1 MARFAPTR
9 AGIIGLWD
17 YADEEFVFADGW
29 LVWRGPNGSGKTK
42 ALESL
47 FPFLFDG
54 NISPRRLNPF
64 ASIDRTMKSNL
75 LFRGKENGL
84 GYVWMEFYDGERHL
98 TIGIGLRA
106 NKFQDAVK
114 RWHFVVEGRVGVD
127 FGLITTDDRV
137 CNRKELIAQLP
148 EGAVTD
154 QVRDYRDRVN
164 TALFSLDPE
173 RYEQMI
179 ELILTLRRPQLAKEL
194 DPETLSDTLSAGLRP
209 IDEKLIAEAAK
220 SFEDMEEVART
231 LASLRSADE
240 QIERF
245 LTLYGTYVR
254 AHAKLAVVAVDARLG
269 AVDDALRE
277 EAEAAQQVKDAQREL
292 AEREAGAEFAAEQLS
307 ELQGTLEGLKDS
319 DAYRDRLELEDLR
332 KTVDALRD
340 QAETLAGQAADRQ
353 VDAEEAQAEVDGLE
367 EDVERAAADVARQDT
382 AVAACA
388 ERAGMPWEPE
398 HDPDRLRQRAGASIA
413 QRRSDIREVETAAA
427 NSDAADAR
435 RGRAET
441 ETGRATEALDTA
453 VAALGTA
460 HTAVN
465 TEREA
470 LEGRVR
476 EWARA
481 AAEALGVD
489 LKAEAPDWVAEA
501 DAETAPTLRDLAID
515 RTRSHRKSVEDRK
528 HHASV
533 ELAGV
538 RQAVGKKQAEAE
550 AVRGE
555 HDDAPKPPGWRDGS
569 RPDRA
574 GVPLWQAVRFKEGVD
589 DAEAAAIEAALEAAG
604 LLDAWIGEA
613 ADASDSAVRALPVVQ
628 RPAAPVLADYLECED
643 EAAKAAVGPVL
654 DSIAVRPT
662 ADVAAY
668 SAVGVNGQFAHGS
681 LEGRARKSAPEY
693 IGATARQRRREQR
706 LRELDTE
713 IGELNG
719 NADALQGR
727 IGDCD
732 TALSALDRALRSMP
746 SVRDLVKAFNDV
758 ASRELVVAERRGD
771 LDGAQAELN
780 DAVSAQLAA
789 VQHLAEAERACALVR
804 SDIERV
810 GNAVSDF
817 KIEVNN
823 LSAALKSRTGLET
836 RLGTQRGRA
845 SRILQSVTEVT
856 SKATEAQEKWKT
868 ENARLQSIQQ
878 SLGAEAADIFDRIK
892 DTGLKIERAETAVK
906 STAKRHADAVK
917 AEGRAEQKAEG
928 AAEKSRTAIGEA
940 RAASFALRPFCE
952 VDLLAI
958 LGCTGHRWPAADED
972 PGAAVLPAAIAEL
985 LDDLRRAVQP
995 VQASENSAK
1004 GTTTRVNNALQEIMA
1019 QLPAT
1024 GLDHHVRWD
1033 SPFGVITVEVDT
1045 DEGRRPIGRYASWL
1059 HEQHLEQAQ
1068 LLTEREQHVL
1078 EDALLTSLTG
1088 QIHHRVLES
1097 KDLVEKMDDAMRT
1110 RKTSSGLRL
1119 TVSWRLDE
1127 NLPQAERA
1135 LYALFDGAPARLSTQ
1150 MGEIRKY
1157 FADKIK
1163 QERARSKAET
1173 TYRELLA
1180 DVLDYRK
1187 WRKFKFTLLRAG
1199 GARQELTKKA
1209 HSGLSGGEQSVALHL
1224 PLFAAAN
1231 AVFGSAAAHAP
1242 RLIGLDEAFAGVDD
1256 KGCGELMSLAAEF
1269 DLHLVMTGY
1278 DLWATYPDV
1287 RGSAHYTLGHDE
1299 ATAVVSSLLMVW
1311 NGAEQSE
1318 VYDFDGSLAEAL
1330 GSPGTRQ
1337 VTAHG

>member
-1 MARFAPTR
+1 MTRFAPTR

-64 ASIDRTMKSNL
+64 ASVDRTMKSNL

-84 GYVWMEFYDGERHL
+84 GYVWMEFSDGERHL

-240 QIERF
+240 QIDRF

-254 AHAKLAVVAVDARLG
+254 AHAKLAVVAVDARLS

-277 EAEAAQQVKDAQREL
+277 ETEAAQEVRDAAREL
-292 AEREAGAEFAAEQLS
+292 AEREAEVETADDQLS
-307 ELQGTLEGLKDS
+307 ELKGALEGLKDS

-332 KTVDALRD
+332 KTVDGLRD
-340 QAETLAGQAADRQ
+340 QAETLVGQAADRR
-353 VDAEEAQAEVDGLE
+353 VDAEEAQAEVEGLE
-367 EDVERAAADVARQDT
+367 EEVERAAAEVARQDT

-388 ERAGMPWEPE
+388 ERAGMPWEAE
-398 HDPDRLRQRAGASIA
+398 HDLDRLRQRAGAAIA
-413 QRRSDIREVETAAA
+413 QRRSDTQKVASAAA
-427 NSDAADAR
+427 DSDAADAR

-441 ETGRATEALDTA
+441 QMGSAAEALDTA
-453 VAALGTA
+453 VMTLRAA

-465 TEREA
+465 VEREA
-470 LEGRVR
+470 LEERVH
-476 EWARA
+476 EWARDS
-481 AAEALGVD
+481 AEALGVD
-489 LKAEAPDWVAEA
+489 LRAEVPDWVADA
-501 DAETAPTLRDLAID
+501 DVESAPKLRDLAVD
-515 RTRSHRKSVEDRK
+515 RTRRHRKTIEDRK

-533 ELAGV
+533 ELAGI
-538 RQAVGKKQAEAE
+538 RQVIEKKQTEAE
-550 AVRGE
+550 AVRNE
-555 HDDAPKPPGWRDGS
+555 HDDAPKPPEWRDRS
-569 RPDRA
+569 RPGRA
-574 GVPLWQAVRFKEGVD
+574 GAPLWQSVRFKEGVD

-604 LLDAWIGEA
+604 FLDAWIGDM
-613 ADASDSAVRALPVVQ
+613 ADASDSAVRALPVSQ

-643 EAAKAAVGPVL
+643 ETAAAAVGPML

-662 ADVAAY
+662 SDAAAY
-668 SAVGVNGQFAHGS
+668 SVVGVNGRFTHGS
-681 LEGRARKSAPEY
+681 LAGRARKASPEY
-693 IGATARQRRREQR
+693 IGATFRQRRREQR
-706 LRELDTE
+706 LRELEIE

-719 NADALQGR
+719 KADVLRDQ

-732 TALSALDRALRSMP
+732 TALSALDQALRSMP
-746 SVRDLVKAFNDV
+746 AVRDLVKAFGDV
-758 ASRELVVAERRGD
+758 ASREVVVAERRGD
-771 LDGAQAELN
+771 LDRAQTEL
-780 DAVSAQLAA
+780 DEAVSAQLAA
-789 VQHLAEAERACALVR
+789 VQRLAEAERTCALVR
-804 SDIERV
+804 SDIEKV
-810 GNAVSDF
+810 SNALSDF
-817 KIEVNN
+817 MIEVNN
-823 LSAALKSRTGLET
+823 LNTALKARTGLDG

-845 SRILQSVTEVT
+845 TRIMQSAAEVA
-856 SKATEAQEKWKT
+856 SKAAGAQEKWKA

-878 SLGAEAADIFDRIK
+878 NLDAEASDIFDRIE
-892 DTGLKIERAETAVK
+892 DTNRKIEHAEKAVK
-906 STAKRHADAVK
+906 GAAKRQEEAAK

-928 AAEKSRTAIGEA
+928 AEEKSRTAIGEA
-940 RAASFALRPFCE
+940 RAASYALRPFCE
-952 VDLLAI
+952 DDLLGI
-958 LGCTGHRWPAADED
+958 LECAGHRWPATDED
-972 PGAAVLPAAIAEL
+972 PGAAVLPAAVTEL
-985 LDDLRRAVQP
+985 LDDLRRATQP

-1033 SPFGVITVEVDT
+1033 SPLGVITVEVDT

-1088 QIHHRVLES
+1088 QIHHRNLES

-1180 DVLDYRK
+1180 DVLDYRN

-1287 RGSAHYTLGHDE
+1287 RGAAHYTLGHDD

-1337 VTAHG
+1337 VPAHE